1 MKVFLQS
8 PLGRKLVLTMM
19 ATSSASLLIASLSFM
34 SYDVFTFRQN
44 LAEQLTILAEI
55 TGSNVAAAITYHDPK
70 SANIVLSALQ
80 SEPQIVASRVFRID
94 GTPLASYRREVPSSN
109 ELLPNRPPPVGTDL
123 ESNRVTVCQPIVF
136 DEDVVGY
143 VYLESDLREL
153 QSRKR
158 RLGFFVLILTAVCSA
173 AAFFVAL
180 FLKRIICRP
189 IFDLVRTT
197 KEVSSRRAYGIRS
210 RKYADDELGL
220 LVDGFNTMLE
230 EIEKRES
237 ELKSE
242 VNIRTNAEQMLRE
255 REAQLQLL
263 LDSTA
268 EAIYGIDL
276 EGRCTFS
283 NRSCLRMLG
292 FSTSEEMLG
301 KNIHTLIHH
310 SKPDGTPYPLEECP
324 TYETMKSGNEIHTE
338 REVLWRANRT
348 SFPIEGWSHPV
359 WRKGKLAGGVVTFI
373 DITERDISH
382 SELRAAHAE
391 SELFINSV
399 PSILIGL
406 DGGGRIIRWNSAAA
420 DAFGLKDAK
429 VMGKTLATCGIRW
442 VAPDIE
448 SKIDTLLASDVQM
461 RWDDVL
467 FEKDMRQRLLGVTT
481 TKIALQDSGEVMYLI
496 VGADITERR
505 RAADELHSKTA
516 FLEAQTHATA
526 DGILVL
532 DENGNML
539 LQNPKFLEMFN
550 IPEWLGAEADEKS
563 LLDYVL
569 PEIKNPE
576 EFINQLQ
583 YINSHKEHTV
593 RDEVEFNS
601 GRIFDRYSAAVIGK
615 DGTHY
620 GRIWT
625 FREITERKRNEA
637 AVRRLSLA
645 VEQSPV
651 SIVIT
656 NLEGNITYVNRRFTE
671 SSGYTSDEVLGKNP
685 RLLKSEQTP
694 QSNFKEMWEAIIDG
708 REWRGEFRNRRKNG
722 ELMWESVVIS
732 PIKDVD
738 GHPTHFLAF
747 QEDVTERRNMEL
759 QMQQAQK
766 LEAIGQLAAGIAHEI
781 NTPIQFIGDNL
792 RFVQEAWSSLDPAVA
807 VLRLCSKASLQKEFP
822 SDLVNQLGTALAA
835 IDLEYLRQE
844 LPQALTQSLD
854 GIARVAKIVL
864 AMKEFSHPG
873 SDEKL
878 PADINKAIRTTVTVA
893 RNEWKYVSEL
903 ETVLA
908 EDLALVPCHINEISQ
923 VILNLIVNSAHAI
936 SQVVGDGSRGLGKIT
951 VQTAQENGCVLI
963 SVQDTGT
970 GIAPENQSRIFE
982 PFFTTKGVGK
992 GTGQGL
998 AIAHNTIVKK
1008 HGGRLWFESE
1018 LNKGTT
1024 FFIQL
1029 PIAGGN
1035 QR

>member
-1 MKVFLQS
+1 MKVFLKS
-8 PLGRKLVLTMM
+8 PLSRKLVLTMM
-19 ATSSASLLIASLSFM
+19 ATSSASLLIASLSFL
-34 SYDVFTFRQN
+34 SYDFFTFRQN
-44 LAEQLTILAEI
+44 LAEQLEILANI

-70 SANIVLSALQ
+70 SAEVVLNALRI
-80 SEPQIVASRVFRID
+80 EPQIVASRVFRAD
-94 GTPLASYRREVPSSN
+94 GTLLASYREFPSSN
-109 ELLPNRPPPVGTDL
+109 DQLPGRPPPVGTNL
-123 ESNRVTVCQPIVF
+123 ESTRVTICQPIVF
-136 DEDVVGY
+136 DEEVVGY
-143 VYLESDLREL
+143 VYLESNLREL
-153 QSRKR
+153 QSREE
-158 RLGFFVLILTAVCSA
+158 RLGVFVLILTLVCSA

-180 FLKRIICRP
+180 FLKRIICTP
-189 IFDLVRTT
+189 IFDLVHTT
-197 KEVSSRRAYGIRS
+197 RVLSSTRNYGIRS
-210 RKYADDELGL
+210 RKFADDELGL

-242 VNIRTNAEQMLRE
+242 VGVRTTAEQMLRD

-292 FSTSEEMLG
+292 FSRSDEMLG

-310 SKPDGTPYPLEECP
+310 SRPDGSPYPSEECP
-324 TYETMKSGNEIHTE
+324 TSLTMKSGTEIHTD
-338 REVLWRANRT
+338 REILWRADKT
-348 SFPIEGWSHPV
+348 AFPIEAWSHPV
-359 WRKGKLAGGVVTFI
+359 WKDGTLAGGVVTFI
-373 DITERDISH
+373 DITERELSH
-382 SELRAAHAE
+382 NELRAAHAE

-406 DGGGRIIRWNSAAA
+406 NREGRIIRWNSAAA
-420 DAFGLKDAK
+420 IAFGLKVGE
-429 VMGKTLATCGIRW
+429 VMGQQLATCGIRW
-442 VAPDIE
+442 VAQDIGGQ
-448 SKIDTLLASDVQM
+448 IHTLLAADLPM
-461 RWDDVL
+461 KWDDVL
-467 FEKDMRQRLLGVTT
+467 FEKDIGQRLLGLTAT
-481 TKIALQDSGEVMYLI
+481 RIALQDTGEVMYLI
-496 VGADITERR
+496 VGADITDRR
-505 RAADELHSKTA
+505 RAEEELHSKTA
-516 FLEAQTHATA
+516 FLEAQTHATP

-532 DENGNML
+532 DENGNRL
-539 LQNPKFLEMFN
+539 LQNHKFLEMFN
-550 IPEWLGAEADEKS
+550 IPEWVNKEADEKS

-569 PEIKNPE
+569 PEIRNPE
-576 EFINQLQ
+576 EFIRQLQ
-583 YINSHKEHTV
+583 YINSHKEYTV
-593 RDEVEFNS
+593 RDEVEFNN
-601 GRIFDRYSAAVIGK
+601 GKIFDRYSAAVVGK
-615 DGTHY
+615 GGIHY

-625 FREITERKRNEA
+625 FRDITERKRNEET
-637 AVRRLSLA
+637 VRRLSLA

-656 NLEGNITYVNRRFTE
+656 DLEGNITYVNRRFTE

-685 RLLKSEQTP
+685 RILKSEQAP
-694 QSNFKEMWEAIIDG
+694 QPKFKEMWESITHG
-708 REWRGEFRNRRKNG
+708 REWRGEFRNRRKDG
-722 ELMWESVVIS
+722 ELLWESVVIS
-732 PIKDVD
+732 PIKDAA

-792 RFVQEAWSSLDPAVA
+792 RFVQEAWVSLDPVISM
-807 VLRLCSKASLQKEFP
+807 LRPLFRAPQQEALP
-822 SDLVNQLGTALAA
+822 DGLMNQFSTALATL
-835 IDLEYLRQE
+835 DLEYLRQE
-844 LPQALTQSLD
+844 LPQAITQSLD
-854 GIARVAKIVL
+854 GIVRVAKIVL

-873 SDEKL
+873 SDEKQ
-878 PADINKAIRTTVTVA
+878 PADINKAILTTLTVA
-893 RNEWKYVSEL
+893 RNEWKYVSEV
-903 ETVLA
+903 ETLLA
-908 EDLALVPCHINEISQ
+908 EDLALVPCHISEISQ

-936 SQVVGDGSRGLGKIT
+936 SQVIGDGSRGLGKIT
-951 VQTAQENGCVLI
+951 VQSTQENGWVMI
-963 SVQDTGT
+963 SICDTGT

-1018 LNKGTT
+1018 PNKGTT

-1029 PIAGGN
+1029 PISGAN
-1035 QR
+1035 

>member
-1 MKVFLQS
+1 MKILFQS

-19 ATSSASLLIASLSFM
+19 ATSSASLLIASLSFL
-34 SYDVFTFRQN
+34 SYDFFTFRQN
-44 LAEQLTILAEI
+44 LAEQLTILANI
-55 TGSNVAAAITYHDPK
+55 TGSNVAAAITYHDPQ
-70 SANIVLSALQ
+70 SADVVLNALRI
-80 SEPQIVASRVFRID
+80 EPQIVASRVFGID
-94 GTPLASYRREVPSSN
+94 GTPIASYRREFPSSN
-109 ELLPNRPPPVGTDL
+109 NQLPNRLPPVGTNL
-123 ESNRVTVCQPIVF
+123 ESDRVTVCQPIVF
-136 DEDVVGY
+136 DEDVIGY
-143 VYLESDLREL
+143 VYLESDLRQL
-153 QSRKR
+153 QSRSR
-158 RLGFFVLILTAVCSA
+158 RLGFFVLILTVVCSTA
-173 AAFFVAL
+173 SFFVAL
-180 FLKRIICRP
+180 FLKRVICTP
-189 IFDLVRTT
+189 IFDLVQTT
-197 KEVSSRRAYGIRS
+197 KEVSLGRNYGLRS
-210 RKYADDELGL
+210 RKYAEDEMGL
-220 LVDGFNTMLE
+220 LVDGFNKMLE

-237 ELKSE
+237 ELKTE
-242 VNIRTNAEQMLRE
+242 VSVRTNAEQMLRD

-283 NRSCLRMLG
+283 NLACLRMLG
-292 FSTSEEMLG
+292 FSKSDEMLG
-301 KNIHTLIHH
+301 KNIHALIHH
-310 SKPDGTPYPLEECP
+310 SKPDGTPYPLEQCP
-324 TYETMKSGNEIHTE
+324 TYRTMKSGNEIHSE
-338 REVLWRANRT
+338 REILWRADGT

-359 WRKGKLAGGVVTFI
+359 WRDGKLLGGVITFM
-373 DITERDISH
+373 DITERELSH
-382 SELRAAHAE
+382 KELQAAHAE

-406 DGGGRIIRWNSAAA
+406 NGKGRIIRWNSAAA
-420 DAFGLKDAK
+420 DVFGLKDAE
-429 VMGKTLATCGIRW
+429 VMGKQLATCGIRW
-442 VAPDIE
+442 VARDIGV
-448 SKIDTLLASDVQM
+448 KIQTLLASDIRM
-461 RWDDVL
+461 KWDDVL
-467 FEKDMRQRLLGVTT
+467 FEKGIRQCLLGLTT
-481 TKIALQDSGEVMYLI
+481 TKIALQDTGEVMYLI

-505 RAADELHSKTA
+505 RAEEELLSKTA
-516 FLEAQTHATA
+516 FLEAQTLATP

-532 DENGNML
+532 DENGNRL
-539 LQNPKFLEMFN
+539 LQNLKFLEMFN
-550 IPEWLGAEADEKS
+550 IPQWVSEEASEQS

-569 PEIKNPE
+569 PGIKNPE
-576 EFINQLQ
+576 EFVKQLQ
-583 YINSHKEHTV
+583 FINSHKEQTV
-593 RDEVEFNS
+593 RDEVEFNN

-625 FREITERKRNEA
+625 FREITERKRNEE

-651 SIVIT
+651 SILIT
-656 NLEGNITYVNRRFTE
+656 DLEGNITYVNRRFTE
-671 SSGYTSDEVLGKNP
+671 SLGYTSDEVLGKNP
-685 RLLKSEQTP
+685 RILKSGQTP
-694 QSNFKEMWEAIIDG
+694 QSKYEEMWECVLHG
-708 REWRGEFRNRRKNG
+708 REWRGEFHNRRKDG
-722 ELMWESVVIS
+722 ELLWESMVIS
-732 PIKDVD
+732 PIKDIH

-747 QEDVTERRNMEL
+747 QEDVTEQRNMEL
-759 QMQQAQK
+759 QIQQTQK

-792 RFVQEAWSSLDPAVA
+792 RFVQEAWISLDPVISI
-807 VLRLCSKASLQKEFP
+807 LRPLSQTSPQKEFP
-822 SDLVNQLGTALAA
+822 IDLMNQFSTTLATL
-835 IDLEYLRQE
+835 DLEYLRQE

-878 PADINKAIRTTVTVA
+878 PADINKAILTTLTVA
-893 RNEWKYVSEL
+893 RNEWKYVSEV

-908 EDLALVPCHINEISQ
+908 EDLALVPCHAGEISQ

-951 VQTAQENGCVLI
+951 IQSAQENGWVLI
-963 SVQDTGT
+963 SIHDTGP
-970 GIAPENQSRIFE
+970 GIAPEIQSRIFE

-1029 PIAGGN
+1029 PIAGAN
-1035 QR
+1035 